1 MVQEVRRVGVL
12 IIGHSPRPDLAAPL
26 QKKLS
31 HLELIQVG
39 ALDHLTASDLP
50 KSTITR
56 YPLSTRLRDGTVVQ
70 VEELFLEPLLQK
82 ALDAL
87 ETQEIVASIVLCAGS
102 FCGLRGQKPLFKPFD
117 IATGT
122 LAALGITRIAVIT
135 PFENQK
141 RPTEK
146 RWRAAGFDPTAFTA
160 QLSEIDLIQKR
171 CQGQTGVV
179 LDFVGHS
186 PNHVLRLRRKLT
198 IPVVDLGDL
207 AMSILAQAVDRDSV
221 EISGQARKNS
231 GCG

>member
-1 MVQEVRRVGVL
+1 MFFFDGA
-12 IIGHSPRPDLAAPL
+12 GHF
-26 QKKLS
+26 
-31 HLELIQVG
+31 ELIQVG

-70 VEELFLEPLLQK
+70 VEELFLEPLLQN

-87 ETQEIVASIVLCAGS
+87 ETQQIVASILLCAGS
-102 FCGLRGQKPLFKPFD
+102 FCSLRGQRPLFKPFD

-146 RWRAAGFDPTAFTA
+146 RWRAAGFEPSVFTA
-160 QLSEIDLIQKR
+160 PLSEITFLQKQ

-179 LDFVGHS
+179 LDFVGYS
-186 PNHVLRLRRKLT
+186 PSDVLRLKRKLA

-207 AMSILAQAVDRDSV
+207 AMSILAQAVAQDSV
-221 EISGQARKNS
+221 EIASQVRKNS
-231 GCG
+231 GGG